1 MENEAADSSDEYV
14 ETVVEFYDDGEEDAE
29 EKLGREKLQNFE
41 SSQEEESRKNTPIR
55 QKQEENIPTRQRE
68 EHDEEAEEEYD
79 EQEKLE
85 KRTIEIVDQFLNTAC
100 LECGLTTDWL
110 VDRMIPE
117 NVDKGFLSTFNHM
130 RQAFARLVKDDEQIQ
145 NYVFEWAADKE
156 RSTAFASFQRQARN
170 LTELIMD
177 AKRRHPSKL
186 REWERRGVDI
196 REYKGRDTIM
206 IHKNTPVFELMLTA
220 NSIRLHPFDLMEF
233 RKALADDLA
242 ILQQWSQGKDIDK
255 HLVEEACEI
264 IYETLKPREIESI
277 EQEIQIYATCW
288 GAPNRL
294 AGHLLN
300 LTDAGTDAL
309 FDIWTNICKVHGF
322 QDLDISSPVDLEEV
336 LFYHEFLGKDKKGNS
351 VPNINMLPHVGCPFK
366 MWQHL
371 LLKLAAIRGHRVS
384 HDNLDN
390 KSLEFVFDLH
400 KAANKEAI
408 RLAGELDFVRE
419 IRKEISR
426 ALKRHPKF
434 SKKIKSYKMDRLR
447 IKKLIL
453 TDRGLTPQFCLNSF
467 QDLMEFLLLEIH
479 GVEIQE
485 KDQLVSCI
493 RNIVENP

>member
-1 MENEAADSSDEYV
+1 MGGSCSRTRSRNERDDKMENEAADSSDEYV

-288 GAPNRL
+288 GAPNRVCNYSFIS
-294 AGHLLN
+294 LL
-300 LTDAGTDAL
+300 
-309 FDIWTNICKVHGF
+309 
-322 QDLDISSPVDLEEV
+322 
-336 LFYHEFLGKDKKGNS
+336 
-351 VPNINMLPHVGCPFK
+351 
-366 MWQHL
+366 
-371 LLKLAAIRGHRVS
+371 R
-384 HDNLDN
+384 
-390 KSLEFVFDLH
+390 
-400 KAANKEAI
+400 
-408 RLAGELDFVRE
+408 
-419 IRKEISR
+419 
-426 ALKRHPKF
+426 
-434 SKKIKSYKMDRLR
+434 
-447 IKKLIL
+447 
-453 TDRGLTPQFCLNSF
+453 
-467 QDLMEFLLLEIH
+467 
-479 GVEIQE
+479 
-485 KDQLVSCI
+485 
-493 RNIVENP
+493 

>member
-1 MENEAADSSDEYV
+1 MNKY
-14 ETVVEFYDDGEEDAE
+14 
-29 EKLGREKLQNFE
+29 
-41 SSQEEESRKNTPIR
+41 I
-55 QKQEENIPTRQRE
+55 I
-68 EHDEEAEEEYD
+68 
-79 EQEKLE
+79 
-85 KRTIEIVDQFLNTAC
+85 
-100 LECGLTTDWL
+100 
-110 VDRMIPE
+110 
-117 NVDKGFLSTFNHM
+117 
-130 RQAFARLVKDDEQIQ
+130 
-145 NYVFEWAADKE
+145 
-156 RSTAFASFQRQARN
+156 
-170 LTELIMD
+170 
-177 AKRRHPSKL
+177 
-186 REWERRGVDI
+186 
-196 REYKGRDTIM
+196 IM
-206 IHKNTPVFELMLTA
+206 ILILM
-220 NSIRLHPFDLMEF
+220 SYF
-233 RKALADDLA
+233 K
-242 ILQQWSQGKDIDK
+242 
-255 HLVEEACEI
+255 
-264 IYETLKPREIESI
+264 
-277 EQEIQIYATCW
+277 
-288 GAPNRL
+288 
-294 AGHLLN
+294 
-300 LTDAGTDAL
+300 
-309 FDIWTNICKVHGF
+309 
-322 QDLDISSPVDLEEV
+322 V